1 MSGKAEIMNY
11 LAPSILSADFSRL
24 GEELALVEGS
34 GITMLHIDVM
44 DGMYVP
50 SITLGFPVI
59 ESIRRRSDM
68 IFDVHLMINEP
79 ERYLERFVQCGA
91 DIITV
96 HAEASLHLHRTLQQ
110 IRQLGK
116 KCGVALNP
124 ATPLSVLDYVL
135 EDLDMVL
142 LMTVNPGFGGQAF
155 IPAMYEKIRA
165 LRERITEK
173 GLKIDIEVDG
183 GIKTSNTREVLEAGA
198 NVLVAGS
205 AVFEG
210 DIETNIREFQKILQV
225 V

>member
-1 MSGKAEIMNY
+1 MNY

-24 GEELALVEGS
+24 GEELALVEECGV
-34 GITMLHIDVM
+34 TMLHIDVM

-59 ESIRRRSDM
+59 ESIRKNSNM
-68 IFDVHLMINEP
+68 IFDVHLMIKEP
-79 ERYLERFVQCGA
+79 ERYLERFAQCGA

-96 HAEASLHLHRTLQQ
+96 HAEACLHLHRTLQQ

-124 ATPLSVLDYVL
+124 ATPLSALDYVL

-142 LMTVNPGFGGQAF
+142 LMTVNPGFGGQTF

-165 LRERITEK
+165 LRDKIAENDR
-173 GLKIDIEVDG
+173 KIDIEVDG
-183 GIKTSNTREVLEAGA
+183 GIKASNTKQVLEAGA
-198 NVLVAGS
+198 NILVAGS
-205 AVFEG
+205 AVFGE
-210 DIETNIREFQKILQV
+210 DIAANIKEFQELLQV